1 MHIKD
6 PWLHTAVL
14 QRRDSVHLD
23 RDIYL
28 NHSLLITVKPFQLHS
43 TYCYMSPSRIQDSA
57 VGILTKL
64 QAGRPSNRGS
74 ISSKVKRFFY
84 LSPRPALRP
93 TQPLCQYVQRA
104 LSLGLKWP
112 EREADATSLFTSQVK
127 NEFSYDS
134 LRSLHYKSI
143 PLSKASSHSAN

>member
-1 MHIKD
+1 MR
-6 PWLHTAVL
+6 TAVL
-14 QRRDSVHLD
+14 YRRVSVHLA

-57 VGILTKL
+57 VGIVTKL
-64 QAGRPSNRGS
+64 QAGRPSNHGS
-74 ISSKVKRFFY
+74 IPSKGKRFFY

-93 TQPLCQYVQRA
+93 TQALCQYDQRA
-104 LSLGLKWP
+104 HSLGLKWP
-112 EREADATSLFTSQVK
+112 RREADATSLFTSQVT

-134 LRSLHYKSI
+134 LRSLPYKSI
-143 PLSKASSHSAN
+143 PFSKASSHSAN